1 MSLRLAKM
9 TRLAFSTPSSPKRST
24 SRSTRSSSGA
34 GNWPAGAGGTW
45 SPKRCADP
53 HRGEAT
59 AVSTSY
65 LARAGQLGD
74 CPCAPAAPPPRCRP
88 CANGDPVM
96 RQRDM
101 RGRG

>member
-1 MSLRLAKM
+1 
-9 TRLAFSTPSSPKRST
+9 
-24 SRSTRSSSGA
+24 
-34 GNWPAGAGGTW
+34 
-45 SPKRCADP
+45 
-53 HRGEAT
+53 
-59 AVSTSY
+59 VSTSY